1 MLNSKE
7 RMAFIIK
14 YISAYKEQIEL
25 ANSAGLFD
33 SAKLFENFACE
44 LCKLWFGQNF
54 TNLNDIT
61 MNYPYF
67 DLLSNDGS
75 IHVQVSTTQNVPIK
89 IKNTLEKIR
98 DSNDIRFQS
107 VQQAVFFVLNND
119 SVEHV
124 VDYCDADQIGSI
136 PFRKKDHLITTS
148 DIVAKAESDNQ
159 FQQELYKLLF
169 NDFEGVKTLIRD
181 FQNAISF
188 SKSGGLQTIDVLIN
202 DEYEID
208 RSKRISVIK
217 NSGNRFIC
225 IQGGP
230 GSGKSVLCKKAVE
243 GETNVLF
250 ARAERI
256 AAART
261 PYDIWG
267 IDIEAVIKYLAD
279 QNLYIFIDS
288 LEFIADAPKSQLD
301 ILYYLYGLA
310 NENQHVHIITSC
322 RTNDKNAFLKLAST
336 YDILTIELDYLSSDE
351 IALLVERYPVLR
363 EMQANQSYASLLSS
377 PFYINLIVSKIKSID
392 NINDENQLRE
402 AIWNNVICA
411 KEKACEYGI
420 SNTDIEESVTG
431 IVFKRARDFSLGI
444 PVHTISDNIRELL
457 LSEGVIIESNNLIR
471 LKYDIF
477 EDICFERYFD
487 EKFIS
492 CRGDFAKF
500 IEEIESLGRCV
511 YRRYQIWISNK
522 IFTKDSR
529 EKFLYHLIFSPNM
542 PKIWHEQT
550 IIGIINSKYCSAF
563 FEEYQEVI
571 IETGLLQ
578 EFIDVTNLYGF
589 EAKSMYAGEITFMK
603 LTPIGS
609 GRLELIRIIQIF
621 NNHKSGSLS
630 RNSVIKICTDYANI
644 HQNNKVSI
652 GYACKILE
660 DLIDELLIR
669 LEQSDY
675 YYDAGEELWSL
686 VFPLYLMVEE
696 SQEWILSFWNRIKEN
711 VKTSN
716 HCVYKT
722 AEFIVEKTI
731 YSPPYQLVKKLL
743 PNICELADFYWTS
756 DYVVSSGRHN
766 GIYSFDDDR
775 QLSIYGLNS
784 NASDYRDTNQKI
796 SDNQL
801 FKYMFMGDNFYVSL
815 DWTIEFLNKCVTTL
829 VQETTDYVKEI
840 ELYFPSKQVT
850 KRYYGTPEMWL
861 AFTDEGHV
869 PFVIGDIVFA
879 LKERLCTVLD
889 KNLVKNGDFE
899 AVFSDIKNIICQK
912 SNNVILF
919 SVLAHIGM
927 QFTDK
932 LPGYAIEFATSI
944 EIVLWDLQRY
954 GYVTQKS
961 NPIVQGLLKSMLQTV
976 GLPNMKV
983 RYDSAYSH
991 NMELRRYMIQ
1001 NQVVQD
1007 EQINKECSDIL
1018 DWLYK
1023 KHPNDKE
1030 DAMYHLQIQQMDTRK
1045 AHMVPVNNNEIM
1057 IVPQITGEASKVV
1070 EQAQAQ
1076 THPYNRMEE
1085 IISEYSKEVS
1095 EQGWNTESL
1104 IHTIDQVQ
1112 KLWIKND
1119 CLNGYSQ
1126 YLVLLICVALQQSD
1140 LPRAK
1145 REEYC
1150 KIWMGGI
1157 QQIFENGSFVFE
1169 YATIGT
1175 LFSQLD
1181 SDISEDVK
1189 SGIKQLM
1196 LDCVI
1201 DNGGHGIIENQFLP
1215 QLHTYLANRPIL
1227 AKSIFNCIVMLA
1239 KDEMQHQCYNANY
1252 ARLYRHNEDSEV
1264 FVPNMQPRLRGVDR
1278 WIEQDHA
1285 TPYESQ
1291 KEIIIAKYLFEEEAL
1306 DLTSFSIS
1314 DYDIHILIR
1323 VSQCGLTL
1331 LDTDFKTVIQEAIKQ
1346 VIAIWENDREHRAD
1360 NIINVYDCFY
1370 LIKMLQREISTHLG
1384 DTEFI
1389 FDLLFPDS
1397 SMFYPVNAVDF
1408 YHQVFQ
1414 VFACEFFDSYANTQR
1429 RLACIASVKQL
1440 EKTISNL
1447 SNDRVKK
1454 ELYSSLVF
1462 ADKNGYWGD
1471 WSKLKAKYSFA
1482 DKQFLNYMFAKYGKY
1497 HLKEIIRTIYRMHVK
1512 ELLPEILISFN
1523 HAIIGAKELSKTY
1536 SKDIID
1542 QKVIVLWIVSE
1553 AFLKHSDQIKGDY
1566 ELTSAYESI
1575 LTELIELRFETAAVL
1590 LDEFRIH

>member
-89 IKNTLEKIR
+89 IKNTLEKIK
-98 DSNDIRFQS
+98 DSKDIRFQS

-124 VDYCDADQIGSI
+124 VDYCDADQIGNI

-148 DIVAKAESDNQ
+148 DIVAKAESDSQ
-159 FQQELYKLLF
+159 FQQELYELLF

-208 RSKRISVIK
+208 RSKRISEIK

-261 PYDIWG
+261 PYDVWG

-279 QNLYIFIDS
+279 QKLYIFIDS
-288 LEFIADAPKSQLD
+288 LEFVADAPKSQLD
-301 ILYYLYGLA
+301 ILYYLYSLA
-310 NENQHVHIITSC
+310 NENQYVYIITSC
-322 RTNDKNAFLKLAST
+322 RTNDKKSFLKLTST

-351 IALLVERYPVLR
+351 IALLVERYPALR
-363 EMQANQSYASLLSS
+363 EMQANQSYAALLTS
-377 PFYINLIVSKIKSID
+377 PFYVNLIVSKIKNID

-402 AIWNNVICA
+402 AIWSNVICA

-420 SNTDIEESVTG
+420 SDSDIEEAVTG

-444 PVHTISDNIRELL
+444 PAHTIPGNVRKLL
-457 LSEGVIIESNNLIR
+457 LSEGVIIESNSLIR

-492 CRGDFAKF
+492 CRGDFAGF
-500 IEEIESLGRCV
+500 IQEIESLGRCV
-511 YRRYQIWISNK
+511 YRRYHIWISNK

-542 PKIWHEQT
+542 PKNWHEQT
-550 IIGIINSKYCSAF
+550 IIGIINSKYCGAF

-571 IETGLLQ
+571 VETGLLQ

-589 EAKSMYAGEITFMK
+589 EAKSMCAGEITFMK

-609 GRLELIRIIQIF
+609 GRLELIRIIQMF
-621 NNHKSGSLS
+621 NNHRTGSLS

-644 HQNNKVSI
+644 HQKNKVSS

-660 DLIDELLIR
+660 DLIDELLVG
-669 LEQSDY
+669 LDQSDY

-686 VFPLYLMVEE
+686 VLPLYLMVEE
-696 SQEWILSFWNRIKEN
+696 SQEWIRSFWNQLKEN
-711 VKTSN
+711 VKSSN

-722 AEFIVEKTI
+722 VEFIIEKTI
-731 YSPPYQLVKKLL
+731 YSPPYRLVKNLL
-743 PNICELADFYWTS
+743 PYICELADFYWTS
-756 DYVVSSGRHN
+756 DYVLSSGRHG
-766 GIYSFDDDR
+766 GIYSFEEDCR
-775 QLSIYGLNS
+775 LSVYGLNS

-801 FKYMFMGDNFYVSL
+801 FPYMFKRDNFYVSL
-815 DWTIEFLNKCVTTL
+815 DWTIKFLNKCVTTL
-829 VQETTDYVKEI
+829 VQETTGYVKEI
-840 ELYFPSKQVT
+840 ELYLPFEKGT

-869 PFVIGDIVFA
+869 PFVIGDLVYA

-889 KNLVKNGDFE
+889 NNLVENGDFE
-899 AVFSDIKNIICQK
+899 AVFSDIKNMICQK
-912 SNNVILF
+912 TNNVILL

-927 QFTDK
+927 QFPDK

-954 GYVTQKS
+954 GHVTQKT
-961 NPIVQGLLKSMLQTV
+961 NPIAQGLLKSMLLTV
-976 GLPNMKV
+976 GLPNMKA
-983 RYDSAYSH
+983 RYDSVFSH

-1001 NQVVQD
+1001 NQVNPD
-1007 EQINKECSDIL
+1007 ERINKECSDIL
-1018 DWLYK
+1018 DWLYEK
-1023 KHPNDKE
+1023 YPNDKE
-1030 DAMYHLQIQQMDTRK
+1030 TAMYHLQIQQMDTRK
-1045 AHMVPVNNNEIM
+1045 AHMVPVNDNQIM
-1057 IVPQITGEASKVV
+1057 IVPQITGEARKVV
-1070 EQAQAQ
+1070 EESQVQI
-1076 THPYNRMEE
+1076 HPYNRMEE
-1085 IISEYSKEVS
+1085 ILAEYSKEVS
-1095 EQGWNTESL
+1095 EQSWNTES
-1104 IHTIDQVQ
+1104 IIRTIDQMQ
-1112 KLWIKND
+1112 ELWIKND

-1126 YLVLLICVALQQSD
+1126 HLVLLICIAFQQSD

-1157 QQIFENGSFVFE
+1157 QHVFENGSFVFE

-1181 SDISEDVK
+1181 LEIDEDVK
-1189 SGIKQLM
+1189 RSIKQLM
-1196 LDCVI
+1196 LNCVI
-1201 DNGGHGIIENQFLP
+1201 YSEGHGIIESQFLP
-1215 QLHTYLANRPIL
+1215 QLHTYLTNHPIL
-1227 AKSIFNCIVMLA
+1227 AKSIFNCIIMLA

-1252 ARLYRHNEDSEV
+1252 ARLYNRNEDFEN

-1291 KEIIIAKYLFEEEAL
+1291 KEAIIVKYLFEEDAL
-1306 DLTSFSIS
+1306 DLTSFCIS
-1314 DYDIHILIR
+1314 DHDIHILIR

-1331 LDTDFKTVIQEAIKQ
+1331 LDADFKTVIVEVIKQ
-1346 VIAIWENDREHRAD
+1346 VIAIWQNDRGYST
-1360 NIINVYDCFY
+1360 NKIINVYDCLD
-1370 LIKMLQREISTHLG
+1370 LIKMLQREISAHLG
-1384 DTEFI
+1384 ETEFI

-1397 SMFYPVNAVDF
+1397 SMFYPVKAVDF
-1408 YHQVFQ
+1408 YRQVFQ
-1414 VFACEFFDSYANTQR
+1414 VLACEFFDSHTSTQR

-1440 EKTISNL
+1440 EKTIL
-1447 SNDRVKK
+1447 KLTNDRVKK
-1454 ELYSSLVF
+1454 ELCSSLVF
-1462 ADKNGYWGD
+1462 ADKDGYWGD
-1471 WSKLKAKYSFA
+1471 WSKLKTRYSFA
-1482 DKQFLNYMFAKYGKY
+1482 DKQFLNDMFAKYGKY
-1497 HLKEIIRTIYRMHVK
+1497 HLKEIIQAIYRMHIK

-1523 HAIIGAKELSKTY
+1523 QAIIGAKELSKTY
-1536 SKDIID
+1536 RKDIID
-1542 QKVIVLWIVSE
+1542 QKIIVLWIVSE
-1553 AFLKHSDQIKGDY
+1553 AFLKHSDQIKSDY
-1566 ELTSAYESI
+1566 ELTTAYESI